1 MRAAL
6 EEARAAALEG
16 EVPVGC
22 VVVREGRLMSRAH
35 NMREALGDPTAH
47 AEVLALRRAAERT
60 GGWRLDG
67 SEVFVTLEPCAMC
80 AGAMIAARVKRV
92 VFGPRDAKGGA
103 VVSALDVFA
112 APGLNH
118 RVEIAEGVLAEDSAR
133 VLREFFA
140 AKRPERCRSG

>member
-6 EEARAAALEG
+6 EEARAAVLEG

-22 VVVREGRLMSRAH
+22 VVVREGRLLSRAH
-35 NMREALGDPTAH
+35 NMREALDDPTAH

-67 SEVFVTLEPCAMC
+67 AEVFVTLEPCVMC

-118 RVEIAEGVLAEDSAR
+118 RVEVAEGILAEDCAR
-133 VLREFFA
+133 VMREFFA
-140 AKRPERCRSG
+140 ARRPERCRSG